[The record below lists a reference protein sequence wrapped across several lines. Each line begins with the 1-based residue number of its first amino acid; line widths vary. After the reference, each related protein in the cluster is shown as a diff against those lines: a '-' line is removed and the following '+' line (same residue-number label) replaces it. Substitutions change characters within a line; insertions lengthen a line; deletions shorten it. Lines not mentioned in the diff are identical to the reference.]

1 MLDEATSAL
10 DSESEQLVQKALEYL
25 MAGKTTLVIAHR
37 LSTVEKAD
45 QILVIDQ
52 GKVVEA
58 GTHDRLLSNPDSRY
72 THLYKLQYAGKQ
84 GMAG

>member
-1 MLDEATSAL
+1 MLRATSAL
-10 DSESEQLVQKALEYL
+10 DSESEQLVQKALEHL
-25 MAGKTTLVIAHR
+25 MVGKTTLVIAHR

-58 GTHDRLLSNPDSRY
+58 GTMI
-72 THLYKLQYAGKQ
+72 GC
-84 GMAG
+84 